1 MPVAKVVP
9 GLSMHYYAD
18 DYTDPWRKPETVM
31 LLHGNAESG
40 AVWYGW
46 VPTLSRHYRVL
57 RPDMRGFGGS
67 TVMQKTYSW
76 TLDVL
81 ADDYAGLMKELGIDR
96 VHLVGA
102 KLGGTVARRFAA
114 RYPERVSTLSLV
126 GSPPPFRD
134 MIPMAKAMTDEYEQH
149 GIEHWARRTMSS
161 RLGKDFPPEGVE
173 WWIKLMGRT
182 AVSTDVGFVRDI
194 TRTNITD
201 DLPKITCPTLVITTE
216 GSALGSVDEMKIWQ
230 KKIPNST
237 LLALPGDSFHI
248 AATDPERCARET
260 LAFMQRSSRR

>member
-1 MPVAKVVP
+1 
-9 GLSMHYYAD
+9 
-18 DYTDPWRKPETVM
+18 
-31 LLHGNAESG
+31 
-40 AVWYGW
+40 
-46 VPTLSRHYRVL
+46 
-57 RPDMRGFGGS
+57 
-67 TVMQKTYSW
+67 
-76 TLDVL
+76 
-81 ADDYAGLMKELGIDR
+81 
-96 VHLVGA
+96 
-102 KLGGTVARRFAA
+102 
-114 RYPERVSTLSLV
+114 
-126 GSPPPFRD
+126 
-134 MIPMAKAMTDEYEQH
+134 MAKAMTDEYEQH